1 MIFIIIYCA
10 LLFAVLVSINV
21 AEFRINS
28 DPMELIGYSKSP
40 ATTQKLLIN
49 INTAD
54 LQQLCQL
61 PQIGKT
67 LAKRIIDYREEFG
80 SFYDIEQITQV
91 DGIGEAT
98 FERICDLITVD

>member
-1 MIFIIIYCA
+1 M
-10 LLFAVLVSINV
+10 LFVVLVSINV

-40 ATTQKLLIN
+40 ETTQKLLIN

-61 PQIGKT
+61 PQIGET
-67 LAKRIIDYREEFG
+67 LAKRIIYHRDEYGRFLN
-80 SFYDIEQITQV
+80 IEQIKEV
-91 DGIGEAT
+91 DGRGELT
-98 FERICDLITVD
+98 FEKISDLITVG